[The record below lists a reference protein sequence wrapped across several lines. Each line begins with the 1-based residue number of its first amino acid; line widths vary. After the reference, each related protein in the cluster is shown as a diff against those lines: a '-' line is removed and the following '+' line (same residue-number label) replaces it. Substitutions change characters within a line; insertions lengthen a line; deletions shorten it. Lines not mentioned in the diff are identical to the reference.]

1 MLSAI
6 LSHLAVYFGH
16 PPANPGDLKGT
27 LKLSV
32 IRILVLILDKIL
44 LMILVALLL
53 PELLELQVETLK

>member
-1 MLSAI
+1 MSR
-6 LSHLAVYFGH
+6 LAVYFDH
-16 PPANPGDLKGT
+16 PPANPGDLKGN

-53 PELLELQVETLK
+53 PELLELQAETLK